1 MDASVVLRM
10 RCKIKLFNE
19 AFAGDNKSA
28 PFFCLDAKE
37 QQISADVPLFK
48 AISFTD
54 KRGNAPS
61 QQNK

>member
-1 MDASVVLRM
+1 M